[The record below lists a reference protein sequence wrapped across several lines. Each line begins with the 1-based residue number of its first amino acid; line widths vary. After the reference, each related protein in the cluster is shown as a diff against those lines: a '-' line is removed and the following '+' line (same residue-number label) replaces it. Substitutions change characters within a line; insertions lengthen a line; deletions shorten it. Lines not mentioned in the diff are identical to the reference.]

1 MQARIDLNDVGNRME
16 DVIDLLD
23 AAAKRYPIKALAP
36 ELKSD
41 LTRARAESTLRA
53 ELNQTEGYKLGMLTA
68 VMIMAKTGDLF
79 ALDEMEDIFNRVAF
93 ELPTAVPDNSMELM
107 KLIAKLSKEFSETV
121 QEVAFAM
128 KDNQI
133 NKKEASRCLKEL
145 DDLIKVSVEFKGVLL
160 FLVGLKVEK
169 CRFQ

>member
-1 MQARIDLNDVGNRME
+1 MQTRIDLNEVGDRME
-16 DVIDLLD
+16 DVVDLLD

-41 LTRARAESTLRA
+41 VTRARAESTLRA
-53 ELNQTEGYKLGMLTA
+53 ELNQTEGYKLGMITA

-79 ALDEMEDIFNRVAF
+79 ALDEVEDIFNRVAF
-93 ELPTAVPDNSMELM
+93 DLPVAVPDNSAKLM

-128 KDNQI
+128 QDNQI
-133 NKKEASRCLKEL
+133 TKKEASRCLEEL

-160 FLVGLKVEK
+160 FMAGLKVEK
-169 CRFQ
+169 CRL